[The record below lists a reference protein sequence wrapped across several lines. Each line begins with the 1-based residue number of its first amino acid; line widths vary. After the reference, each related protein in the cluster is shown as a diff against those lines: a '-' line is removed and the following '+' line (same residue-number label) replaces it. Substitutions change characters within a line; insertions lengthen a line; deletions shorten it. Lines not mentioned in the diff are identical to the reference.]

1 MKKDLLAI
9 SDFNR
14 EEILDLFEKSS
25 DLKEK
30 RQKGIPH
37 QPLKGKTLGMIFNKH
52 STRTRISFEVGMFE
66 LGGHALFLTG
76 DQLQLNRGET
86 IRDSAQ
92 VLSRYLNGILI
103 RTYDHNEVLALAEH
117 ATIPVIN
124 GLTDFNHPLQILA
137 DIFTIKEKL
146 GKIEGVKV
154 AYVGDGNNVAYSWML
169 GASTMGMNLKIACP
183 KNLQPP
189 STPSLGN
196 NGNVEIVEDPYE
208 AVQNADIIYT
218 DVWISMGDEE
228 DVENKKKLLLPY
240 QINQNLVNAAKKDV
254 MVMHCLPAHR
264 EMEITSE
271 VLDGKHSIV
280 FDQAENRLHVQK
292 AILETL
298 LLKPTQGP

>member
-1 MKKDLLAI
+1 MKQDLLTI
-9 SDFNR
+9 SDFSR
-14 EEILDLFEKSS
+14 EEILDLFEKSA

-30 RQKGIPH
+30 RQKGIQH
-37 QPLKGKTLGMIFNKH
+37 HPLKGKTLGMIFNKH

-76 DQLQLNRGET
+76 DQLQLNRGES

-103 RTYDHNEVLALAEH
+103 RTYDHGEVTALAEH

-124 GLTDFNHPLQILA
+124 GLTDLNHPVQILA

-146 GKIEGVKV
+146 GRIEDVKV
-154 AYVGDGNNVAYSWML
+154 AYVGDGNNVAYSWMM
-169 GASTMGMNLKIACP
+169 GAALTGMHLVIACP
-183 KNLQPP
+183 ESCQPHPAPGLSKNDK
-189 STPSLGN
+189 
-196 NGNVEIVEDPYE
+196 VEIIADPFE

-218 DVWISMGDEE
+218 DVWVSMGEE
-228 DVENKKKLLLPY
+228 KEAEIKKKLLLPY
-240 QINQNLVNAAKKDV
+240 QINQKLVDSAKKDV

-264 EMEITSE
+264 EMEITAE
-271 VLDGKHSIV
+271 VMDGKHSIV

-292 AILETL
+292 AILEKL
-298 LLKPTQGP
+298 MSHP